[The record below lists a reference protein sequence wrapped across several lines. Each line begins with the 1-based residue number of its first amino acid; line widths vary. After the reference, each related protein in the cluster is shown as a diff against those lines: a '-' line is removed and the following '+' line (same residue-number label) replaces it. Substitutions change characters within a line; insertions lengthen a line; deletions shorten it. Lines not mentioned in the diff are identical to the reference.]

1 MTTEQERT
9 VVNFDH
15 HSPDL
20 TAAVEELGA
29 GPVLRAMHERCP
41 VAWTDEHEGYW
52 VLTGY
57 EEIKRVAT
65 DSKTFS
71 SDNDIEGRRGGK
83 GFTGVTLPA
92 RHVGRLGF
100 VEMDDP
106 EHGQLRRP
114 MIPWLGPDAVALMRP
129 VIEDLATAFV
139 DEVIERGSCDFVEE
153 ISSPVPAVFTMIL
166 LGMPCADWKT
176 WSDGNHLSQSSPPGS
191 EQQLQGVELM
201 ASMTAE
207 VSAKIESILEN
218 PPNRPPE
225 NLLEMLCLHEFGGR
239 RLTHAEIVDN
249 VVLVI
254 AGGVDTTTSATAMAV
269 NWLANHPAEREVLR
283 ENPDLMPTAVEE
295 LLRVMGPVTANA
307 RTATCPVTVG
317 GQRIEAGERLLMMWA
332 AGNHD
337 GRFFENPEQIDLS
350 RKPNAHLS
358 FGMGSH
364 RCIGLHVGR
373 ATMTILLDE
382 VLLRIPDFTVD
393 SAHVK
398 IYPDVGQNQ
407 GWINLPLTFTPGERV
422 GSQFDPQNPG
432 NGGELASKALRE
444 LAAMTQKP
452 RGKAMKGSR

>member
-1 MTTEQERT
+1 MATEQERT
-9 VVNFDH
+9 VVDFDH
-15 HSPDL
+15 HSPSL

-29 GPVLRAMHERCP
+29 GPVLRAMHEKCP
-41 VAWTDEHEGYW
+41 VAWTDKHDGYW

-57 EEIKRVAT
+57 EEIKQVAN

-106 EHGQLRRP
+106 EHGQLRHPISR
-114 MIPWLGPDAVALMRP
+114 WLGPEAAAVMRP
-129 VIEDLATAFV
+129 VIEDLTTAFV
-139 DEVIERGSCDFVEE
+139 DETIERGSCDFVDE

-191 EQQLQGVELM
+191 KQQLQGVELM
-201 ASMTAE
+201 ASMTTE
-207 VSAKIESILEN
+207 VSAKIESILAD
-218 PPNRPPE
+218 PADRPAA

-249 VVLVI
+249 VVLII

-269 NWLANHPAEREVLR
+269 NWLANHPAERDVLLQR
-283 ENPDLMPTAVEE
+283 PELMPTAVEE
-295 LLRVMGPVTANA
+295 FLRAMGPVTANA

-332 AGNHD
+332 AGNYD
-337 GRFFENPEQIDLS
+337 PRFFDNPQKLDFE

-373 ATMTILLDE
+373 ATMTIMLSE
-382 VLLRIPDFTVD
+382 VLRRMPDFKVD
-393 SAHVK
+393 SARVK

-407 GWINLPLTFTPGERV
+407 GWISLPLTFTPGERV
-422 GSQFDPQNPG
+422 GSQFKPRDPG
-432 NGGELASKALRE
+432 MGGELAACALHE
-444 LAAMTQKP
+444 LAAHAQRP
-452 RGKAMKGSR
+452 RG